1 MARVACY
8 DVITDSGISL
18 GVGVDVDA
26 DLAIGLVN
34 NASVGSRSV
43 LSFMLRPKN
52 PLNLIFEISI
62 RNGNNTTTKILTNEI
77 DINFDDWRVVQEV
90 VGGNV
95 LTATGNTLRVK
106 VLTGSGTLVIS
117 DIVLL
122 YMIDI

>member
-1 MARVACY
+1 MARAACY
-8 DVITDSGISL
+8 DVIIDSGISL
-18 GVGVDVDA
+18 RVGVDVDA

-34 NASVGSRSV
+34 NASIGSRSV

-52 PLNLIFEISI
+52 PLNLIFELSI
-62 RNGNNTTTKILTNEI
+62 KNGNNITTNVLTNEI

-90 VGGNV
+90 IGGNV

-106 VLTGSGTLVIS
+106 VLSGSGTLVIS

-122 YMIDI
+122 YMTDI